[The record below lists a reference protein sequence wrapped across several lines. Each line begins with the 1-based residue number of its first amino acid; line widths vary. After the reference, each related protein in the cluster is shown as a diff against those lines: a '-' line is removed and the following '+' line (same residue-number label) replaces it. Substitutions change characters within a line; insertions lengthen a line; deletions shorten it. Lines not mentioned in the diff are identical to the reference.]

1 MKTRRT
7 TAPVATTPS
16 ARRSS
21 TSFSTAFASSWSSS
35 PASFAPLLQ
44 NLRPLPLHHQQG
56 DHRPR
61 SRPHSPAPGHLRR
74 PLLFF
79 LFACSAYI
87 TQTTFF
93 KINFV
98 LNFNVFHCL
107 IFFLSGDFQTPANLR
122 LQRVGVWKSRSPR
135 SGVSN
140 IEKSRSPESRSLKS
154 RSPESRSFK
163 Y

>member
-1 MKTRRT
+1 MRLFLGRRGE
-7 TAPVATTPS
+7 
-16 ARRSS
+16 
-21 TSFSTAFASSWSSS
+21 
-35 PASFAPLLQ
+35 Q
-44 NLRPLPLHHQQG
+44 LRLWPLHHQQG

-98 LNFNVFHCL
+98 LNFNFFHCL
-107 IFFLSGDFQTPANLR
+107 IFFFIRRFSNSGQFTPP
-122 LQRVGVWKSRSPR
+122 KSRSL
-135 SGVSN
+135 
-140 IEKSRSPESRSLKS
+140 EKSISE
-154 RSPESRSFK
+154 ERSFK